1 MSSFSR
7 KLTAAFLSTH
17 PLWTRQQFGIE
28 QFIFPEIDLK
38 EVLEFTIPSRMRLG
52 HKMELVFKAA
62 MEKQSSYELI
72 ERNIVI
78 QRVNITLGELDFLLR
93 DTSDNSLIHL
103 ELTYKFYLIDN
114 EISEPIYRLVG
125 PNRRDMFY
133 TKLDK
138 LKDKQFTLPYTK
150 EGRAALQERR
160 LEADQLKQQTC
171 FKAQLF
177 TPFTADQIGIRPLNQ
192 NCISGFWLRF
202 EQFNSGEFED
212 YMYYL
217 PSKDEWVLK
226 PYEEVSWINQFNLL
240 LEINLRMLKHSS
252 PMVWMRKSN
261 GEYKKFFVVWW

>member
-7 KLTAAFLSTH
+7 QITAAFLNTS

-38 EVLEFTIPSRMRLG
+38 EVQEFPIPSRMRLG
-52 HKMELVFKAA
+52 HKMELVFNAA
-62 MEKQSSYELI
+62 MEKQNRYKLI
-72 ERNIVI
+72 DRNIVI
-78 QRVNITLGELDFLLR
+78 QRGNRTLGELDFLLR
-93 DTSDNSLIHL
+93 DTSDDSVIHL

-138 LKDKQFTLPYTK
+138 LKEKQFTLPYTK
-150 EGRAALQERR
+150 EGREALQEIW

-177 TPFTADQIGIRPLNQ
+177 TPFTLDQIGIRPLNQ
-192 NCISGFWLRF
+192 SCISGFWLRF
-202 EQFNSGEFED
+202 EQFNSLEFKD
-212 YMYYL
+212 YLYYL
-217 PSKDEWVLK
+217 PSKDDWVLN

-240 LEINLRMLKHSS
+240 LEINLRMLKQSS
-252 PMVWMRKSN
+252 PMVWMRKDK
-261 GEYKKFFVVWW
+261 GDYKKFFVVWW